1 MRGVAGK
8 RGQRRGSDL
17 CRASLVGIVMGL
29 AGAAFAAETQPQT
42 ARVIVPVVGS
52 ITGVGGARWK
62 TDVVLRNDL
71 RTEATVSLS
80 LPTAPDQ
87 PVIITSMPP
96 GESLRFAD
104 VVNEAFGV
112 ESAISPL
119 VVETLGNRSIT
130 VIATTYAILGTNI
143 SAPQPIA
150 VQYGM
155 PFTPFRFLSNLSF
168 SDEFR
173 TNIGLANLGDTPA
186 EFVLALQR
194 VAGRNLAVSRVNVP
208 PNALLHVSLQTL
220 FPLIT
225 NGNDFSVLIETP
237 AADTFV
243 YGSVIENATNAA
255 RFIQPAIGIPMQKL
269 PQVQQARQ

>member
-1 MRGVAGK
+1 MRC
-8 RGQRRGSDL
+8 GSF
-17 CRASLVGIVMGL
+17 L
-29 AGAAFAAETQPQT
+29 AGVTAVVLSTAALAVEPAKTV
-42 ARVIVPVVGS
+42 RVIVPVVGS
-52 ITGVGGARWK
+52 VTGVGGARWK
-62 TDVVLRNDL
+62 TDVILRNDKGS
-71 RTEATVSLS
+71 EATVSLS

-87 PVIITSMPP
+87 PVIITSIPP

-119 VVETLGNRSIT
+119 VVETLGNRSVG
-130 VIATTYAILGTNI
+130 VIATTYAVTGSGV

-150 VQYGM
+150 VQYGT

-173 TNIGLANLGDTPA
+173 TNIGLANLGDSSA

-194 VAGRNLAVSRVNVP
+194 VPGRNVAISKLTVP
-208 PNALLHVSLQTL
+208 ANSLVHTSLQSL

-225 NGNDFSVLIETP
+225 NGDDFSVLIETP
-237 AADTFV
+237 APDTFV
-243 YGSVIENATNAA
+243 YASVIENATNTA
-255 RFIQPAIGIPMQKL
+255 RFVQPAIGIPL
-269 PQVQQARQ
+269 SQVQQQARQ

>member
-1 MRGVAGK
+1 MTSGRY
-8 RGQRRGSDL
+8 
-17 CRASLVGIVMGL
+17 L
-29 AGAAFAAETQPQT
+29 AGILAALVAAPLFAVATQPRTVQ
-42 ARVIVPVVGS
+42 VIVPVVGS
-52 ITGVGGARWK
+52 VTGVGGARWK
-62 TDVVLRNDL
+62 TDVVLRNDA

-87 PVIITSMPP
+87 PVIITSIPP

-119 VVETLGNRSIT
+119 VVETLGNRS
-130 VIATTYAILGTNI
+130 VVVNATTYAVSGDHI

-150 VQYGM
+150 AQYGM

-168 SDEFR
+168 SDDYR
-173 TNIGLANLGDTPA
+173 TNIGLANLGDTTA

-194 VAGRNLAVSRVNVP
+194 VAGRNVAVSRLTVP
-208 PNALLHVSLQTL
+208 PNALVHASLQSL

-225 NGNDFSVLIETP
+225 NGNDFSILVETP

-243 YGSVIENATNAA
+243 YASVIENATNAA
-255 RFIQPAIGIPMQKL
+255 RFVQPAVGIPI
-269 PQVQQARQ
+269 PQMQQARQ

>member
-1 MRGVAGK
+1 MKSVPYLAGF
-8 RGQRRGSDL
+8 
-17 CRASLVGIVMGL
+17 VMGL

-52 ITGVGGARWK
+52 VTGVGGARWK

-87 PVIITSMPP
+87 PVIITSIPP

-130 VIATTYAILGTNI
+130 VAATTYAILGTNI

-155 PFTPFRFLSNLSF
+155 PFTPFRFLTNLSF

-173 TNIGLANLGDTPA
+173 TNIGLANLGDAPA

-194 VAGRNLAVSRVNVP
+194 VAGRNLAVSRVSVP
-208 PNALLHVSLQTL
+208 PNALLHVSMQTL

-237 AADTFV
+237 SADTFV
-243 YGSVIENATNAA
+243 YGSVIENSTNAA
-255 RFIQPAIGIPMQKL
+255 RFIQPAIGIPMQ
-269 PQVQQARQ
+269 QVQQALQ